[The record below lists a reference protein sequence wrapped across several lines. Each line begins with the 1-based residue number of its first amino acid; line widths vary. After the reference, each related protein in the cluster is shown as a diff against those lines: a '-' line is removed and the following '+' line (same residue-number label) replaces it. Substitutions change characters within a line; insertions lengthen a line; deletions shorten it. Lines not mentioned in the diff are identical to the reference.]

1 MKANEPDE
9 PGSDDYN
16 ARLWRR
22 SRNEKI
28 LGLTQPLKNLAGKS
42 RWDTAAGSVA
52 NGSQPM
58 KLCFHQYEDHLV
70 VADDRDSIW

>member
-28 LGLTQPLKNLAGKS
+28 LGLTQPLKITAGKS
-42 RWDTAAGSVA
+42 RWDTSAGSVA